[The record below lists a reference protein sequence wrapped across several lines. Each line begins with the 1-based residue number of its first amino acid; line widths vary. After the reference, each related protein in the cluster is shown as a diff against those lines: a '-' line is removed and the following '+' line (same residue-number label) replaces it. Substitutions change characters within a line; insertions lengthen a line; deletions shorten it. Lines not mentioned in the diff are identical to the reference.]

1 MGCILALVGDIKAM
15 KYQSENE
22 WKEGKERK
30 EKKRWKIH
38 IRSRYWYILEQIS
51 TKFTL
56 NEWKSILL
64 W

>member
-1 MGCILALVGDIKAM
+1 VGDIKAM